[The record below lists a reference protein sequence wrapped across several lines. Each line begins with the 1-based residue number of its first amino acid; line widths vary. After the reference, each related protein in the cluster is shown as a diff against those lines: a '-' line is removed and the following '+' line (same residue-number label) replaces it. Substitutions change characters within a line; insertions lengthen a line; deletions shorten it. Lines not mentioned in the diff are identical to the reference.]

1 MDVTVKRASAIDAS
15 TIAPLFNQ
23 YRIFYQ
29 QEDNLDLAL
38 NFIHKRLLNDESV
51 IFFALDNHD
60 NCIGFTQLYPSFSSV
75 SAKRTWVL
83 NDLYVAENARK
94 SGVAKIL
101 MAAAKDYA
109 LSTHAKGIALETAEN
124 NVNAQKL
131 YDSLGYK
138 KEQGFIHYFLTL

>member
-29 QEDNLDLAL
+29 QDDNLALAL

-51 IFFALDNHD
+51 IFFALDSHD

-83 NDLYVAENARK
+83 NDLFVAENARK
-94 SGVAKIL
+94 SGVARML

-109 LSTHAKGIALETAEN
+109 LSTNAKGIALETAEN

-131 YDSLGYK
+131 YDSLGYQ